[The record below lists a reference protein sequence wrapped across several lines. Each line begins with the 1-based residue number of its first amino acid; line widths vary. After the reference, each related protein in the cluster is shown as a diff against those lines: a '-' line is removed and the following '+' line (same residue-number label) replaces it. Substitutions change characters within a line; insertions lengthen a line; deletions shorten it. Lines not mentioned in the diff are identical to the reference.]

1 MSTVTPPSN
10 APTPPPVALPRAIVL
25 SAPLPL
31 LNLGVGAKIEAV
43 VSQLIDTSQIRLTT
57 NFGDVTIKLP
67 TRIPVTIGQPLLL
80 QLQTGGEQPKA
91 QISALNG
98 QPLATKAGTQPINA
112 GGPTPA
118 GGTTTT
124 STTGQSF
131 ALGGQITG
139 TLLRTVTV
147 TPSLTIIPSAA
158 VDATTGAFV
167 TGSGTAS
174 GLVTAATNQSG
185 QTTTPAT
192 NAASTNASSSSGPA
206 GTAAGQTGQQMTT
219 VATGS
224 TLTLKVVSFVVPETS
239 NPSLSSPKPDGP
251 VSLQTGATLTGIVT
265 GKQGVSQTVVQTQA
279 GPVSLSTSD
288 VLPRGTQ
295 ITFEISQ
302 LNISKALENHDLSAA
317 RPLGAPGGGSWSAL
331 NDTLEV
337 LGDISPA
344 AQTQVLQA
352 ALPRADAQLSTN
364 VLFFLSALRG
374 GDLKG
379 WIGDGPLR
387 ILERQRPD
395 LAGRLRDDMGQLSR
409 QITDPDTGDWRMHAV
424 PYLNNDEIERVRML
438 VRDNDADED
447 NDTPADSTR
456 FVIDLNLSK
465 MGHLQIDGL
474 VGIGG
479 KRVDVVVR
487 SDEPL
492 TPQIRDDIRALY
504 ANAIEVTGIDGSVG
518 FQAAPAKFIN
528 IPEPEASATD
538 SMVV

>member
-1 MSTVTPPSN
+1 MSTVTPPSS
-10 APTPPPVALPRAIVL
+10 APAPPPIALPRAIVL

-80 QLQTGGEQPKA
+80 QLQTADEQPRV

-98 QPLATKAGTQPINA
+98 QPLTAKGAAQSTNA
-112 GGPTPA
+112 GSATSSV
-118 GGTTTT
+118 GTAST
-124 STTGQSF
+124 SATGQTF
-131 ALGGQITG
+131 VLGGQVTA
-139 TLLRTVTV
+139 TLLRTVAV
-147 TPSLTIIPSAA
+147 TPSLTVIPSAPSGLSTA
-158 VDATTGAFV
+158 ASATIA
-167 TGSGTAS
+167 GTATS
-174 GLVTAATNQSG
+174 TATAATTQSG
-185 QTTTPAT
+185 QS
-192 NAASTNASSSSGPA
+192 AASTNSTTTTSASQVTGANPSQS
-206 GTAAGQTGQQMTT
+206 GQQATT
-219 VATGS
+219 VPAGS
-224 TLTLKVVSFVVPETS
+224 TLTLKVVSYTVPETS
-239 NPSLSSPKPDGP
+239 NPSLSVSKFNGP
-251 VSLQTGATLTGIVT
+251 ASLQTGATLTGVVT

-279 GPVSLSTSD
+279 GPISLPTTD
-288 VLPRGTQ
+288 ALPRGTQ
-295 ITFEISQ
+295 ISFEVSL
-302 LNISKALENHDLSAA
+302 LNVSKGLGNHELSSIRPLSA
-317 RPLGAPGGGSWSAL
+317 LGGGSWPAL
-331 NDTLEV
+331 SDTLEV

-344 AQTQVLQA
+344 AQTQILQA

-364 VLFFLSALRG
+364 ILFFLAALRG

-379 WIGDGPLR
+379 WMGDGPLR

-424 PYLNNDEIERVRML
+424 PYLNNDEIERVRFL

-447 NDTPADSTR
+447 DDTPANSTR

-474 VGIGG
+474 VGNGG
-479 KRVDVVVR
+479 KRVDVVLR
-487 SDEPL
+487 TDEAL
-492 TPQIRDDIRALY
+492 TSQMRDDIRALY

-528 IPEPEASATD
+528 IPEPQASASD